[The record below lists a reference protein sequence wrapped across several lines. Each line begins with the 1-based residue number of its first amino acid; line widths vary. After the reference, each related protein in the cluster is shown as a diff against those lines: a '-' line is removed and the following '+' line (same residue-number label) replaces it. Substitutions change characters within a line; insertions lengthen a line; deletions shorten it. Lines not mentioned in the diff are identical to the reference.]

1 MTIKKRNE
9 ELAYEK
15 VKRAIMLKRMNPGQR
30 VTEDWI
36 SQELEMSRTPIRS
49 AFKRLENEGLL
60 ELIPHKG
67 AFVCNPSDKE
77 LQDVFH
83 LRVVIERY
91 AAQLAIKKMSEH
103 HIACMEQLLQ
113 QEIKAYEDKDFEEFL
128 RINDQ
133 IHSYPAMIS
142 DNKFLLQEIERL
154 NQWSDCY
161 LILKD
166 KFFTTPLNEVKSVS
180 EHKAIVKAIRNGDEE
195 GMCQAIETHLL
206 STLNELSERK
216 SIFS

>member
-15 VKRAIMLKRMNPGQR
+15 IKRAIMLKRMSPGQR
-30 VTEDWI
+30 VTEDWV
-36 SQELEMSRTPIRS
+36 SQELKMSRTPIRS

-60 ELIPHKG
+60 EHIPHKG

-91 AAQLAIKKMSEH
+91 AAQSAIKLMSEPD
-103 HIACMEQLLQ
+103 IVFMEKLLQ
-113 QEIKAYEDKDFEEFL
+113 QEIKAYENKDFEGFL
-128 RINDQ
+128 RINGL
-133 IHSYPAMIS
+133 IHSFPAKIS
-142 DNKFLLQEIERL
+142 DNKFLLQEIKTL

-166 KFFTTPLNEVKSVS
+166 EFYTTPLNEVKSIP
-180 EHKAIVKAIRNGDEE
+180 EHEAIVNALRNGDAEK
-195 GMCQAIETHLL
+195 MCQAIEIHLL
-206 STLNELSERK
+206 STLSDLSERK